1 MKPILVS
8 IPYEGGALSNAKREG
23 SGSAAAAVTLF
34 EHLKH
39 HDIAQKLIDFDDQ
52 TKLKSGNKRDYHQS
66 CQAKIVQAFEA
77 LLASEHLPI
86 TLGGDLS
93 LRYPILKGV
102 KAAQP
107 HRQLGYIYFGP
118 QLNLLP
124 DQEEKTAGNA
134 VGQLVSPDNGL
145 IDGEKTVQLGWVADR
160 TMETRKALQMAGR
173 LGLTVI
179 PRPDCEAVI
188 EAIRIAVDT
197 AFNYTDGVY
206 ISVDVGV
213 IRAKDAPAVSHPN
226 PLGLTPKVAADLITG
241 LVRRVPLV
249 GIDFLGASFSGQ
261 HPEAEHKTAHL
272 ITKIVEKTTFLI
284 KTYTSNGDDTT
295 IF

>member
-1 MKPILVS
+1 M
-8 IPYEGGALSNAKREG
+8 
-23 SGSAAAAVTLF
+23 
-34 EHLKH
+34 
-39 HDIAQKLIDFDDQ
+39 
-52 TKLKSGNKRDYHQS
+52 
-66 CQAKIVQAFEA
+66 
-77 LLASEHLPI
+77 
-86 TLGGDLS
+86 
-93 LRYPILKGV
+93 
-102 KAAQP
+102 
-107 HRQLGYIYFGP
+107 
-118 QLNLLP
+118 
-124 DQEEKTAGNA
+124 
-134 VGQLVSPDNGL
+134 
-145 IDGEKTVQLGWVADR
+145 
-160 TMETRKALQMAGR
+160 
-173 LGLTVI
+173 
-179 PRPDCEAVI
+179 
-188 EAIRIAVDT
+188 
-197 AFNYTDGVY
+197 Y